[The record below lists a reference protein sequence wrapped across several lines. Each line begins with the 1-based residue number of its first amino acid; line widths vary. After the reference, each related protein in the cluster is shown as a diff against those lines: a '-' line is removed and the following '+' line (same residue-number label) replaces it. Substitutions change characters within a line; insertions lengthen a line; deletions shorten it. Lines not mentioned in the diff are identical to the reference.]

1 MYKIKQKNNKE
12 YLIIPIDHYK
22 TFKNFI
28 NHLNS
33 SKECLIKIKNHQNLH
48 NTNKTTI
55 TILIIIKNNIYYIPI
70 NMNKNNHETKL
81 NQYKILDI
89 LKIILENPKINKIG
103 FNIKNEYK
111 ILKQFNINLNGNL
124 FDITIESFI
133 INNSINSNNLHDLS
147 NRYLKYDLSKNE
159 YKIKCIS
166 KPTFN
171 IEFDLIKQT
180 IIINMIHKKL
190 FKMLNIKEK
199 KILLDT
205 EIPIIKILSS
215 IENKGILI
223 NKKILLNHK
232 DLLEKR
238 ISIVKKKIFS
248 LTNKPFNLNSTKQ
261 LQEILFKNLKI
272 PVLERTSKGK
282 PSTSESVLKKIS
294 HKYKI
299 SNLILEYRTLYNT
312 ITTYIQSL
320 LQHIHPIKKKIHTN
334 YNQTTTITGRLSS
347 NKPNL
352 QNIPIKKEQAKMI
365 RQAFISHK
373 KFTLISADYSQIE
386 LRIAAFLS
394 KEKKLIQNF
403 NKGIDIHTLTASEIF
418 STKIKEITYDQRQ
431 YAKKINFSLLY
442 GISAFGL
449 SKQLNTDQKKAQQY
463 IESYY
468 KTYPKLKKYLKS
480 TQKKAI
486 KKKYVKTLF
495 GRRIYLI
502 NNKKKLIKNTSLERT
517 AINAPIQG
525 TASDIM
531 KKAMILTYNW
541 CKSQKFPIWI
551 IMQIH
556 DELIF
561 EVCDSHLIEATHKI
575 KLIMENVVTSIN
587 IPLKITINIG
597 KNLKD
602 LKPLSI

>member
-1 MYKIKQKNNKE
+1 MYKIKQDNKKK
-12 YLIIPIDHYK
+12 YLIIPINHHK
-22 TFKNFI
+22 FMKNFI
-28 NHLNS
+28 DHSNS
-33 SKECLIKIKNHQNLH
+33 SEELLIKIKNHQDLYNI
-48 NTNKTTI
+48 NKKNI
-55 TILIIIKNNIYYIPI
+55 TIIIMIQNNIYYIPI
-70 NMNKNNHETKL
+70 NINKNYQKIQF
-81 NQYKILDI
+81 NQYKILDT

-103 FNIKNEYK
+103 FTMKNEYK

-133 INNSINSNNLHDLS
+133 INNSINSNNLKDLS
-147 NRYLKYDLSKNE
+147 NRYLKHDVLKNE
-159 YKIKCIS
+159 YKIKYIS
-166 KPTFN
+166 KPTFD
-171 IEFDLIKQT
+171 IEYDLIKQT
-180 IIINMIHKKL
+180 IIIGMIHKKL

-199 KILLDT
+199 KILLNI

-232 DLLEKR
+232 NLLEKR
-238 ISIVKKKIFS
+238 ISILKKKIFS
-248 LTNKPFNLNSTKQ
+248 LTKKTFNLNSTKQ

-272 PVLERTSKGK
+272 PILAKTSKGK
-282 PSTSESVLKKIS
+282 PSTAESVLKKMS

-299 SNLILEYRTLYNT
+299 LNLILEYRTLYNT
-312 ITTYIQSL
+312 ITTHIQSL
-320 LQHIHPIKKKIHTN
+320 LRYIHPIKKKIYTN
-334 YNQTTTITGRLSS
+334 YNQTITITGRLSS

-352 QNIPIKKEQAKMI
+352 QNIPIKKEQAKII
-365 RQAFISHK
+365 RQAFIAHK

-394 KEKKLIQNF
+394 KEKELIQNF
-403 NKGIDIHTLTASEIF
+403 DKGIDIHTLTASEIF
-418 STKIKEITYDQRQ
+418 STNIKEITYNQRQ
-431 YAKKINFSLLY
+431 YAKKINFGLLY

-449 SKQLNTDQKKAQQY
+449 SKQLNIDQKKAQQY
-463 IESYY
+463 ITSYF
-468 KTYPKLKKYLKS
+468 KKYPKIKKYLKY

-486 KKKYVKTLF
+486 KQKYVKTLF

-502 NNKKKLIKNTSLERT
+502 NNKKKSIKKTSLERT

-541 CKSQKFPIWI
+541 CKSQNFPIWI

-561 EVCDSHLIEATHKI
+561 EVSDSHLIEATHKI
-575 KLIMENVVTSIN
+575 KLIMENVANTN
-587 IPLKITINIG
+587 IPLKITISTG
-597 KNLKD
+597 KNLKE
-602 LKPLSI
+602 LKPLFI